1 VEEPAA
7 QVAAR
12 PAAAAEDTRGDLGFG
27 TRVAQQSSRRLL
39 NRDGSFNVVREG
51 LPFHRS
57 LSAYHALITT
67 SWPRFFA
74 VVAAGYLVVNLL
86 FAGLYLLCG
95 EGALEGARL
104 GGPAARFEDAFFF
117 SVQTLATIGYGRMT
131 PRGTAA
137 NLAVTVEALL
147 GLMGFALATGILFAR
162 FSRPTARIVF
172 SEKAVVAPFR
182 GGRAL
187 MLRVANERSNQLTE
201 VSATVS
207 LSFVE
212 DAPAGRLR
220 RFRELRLDRPRV
232 VFLPLHWVIV
242 HPIDADSPLQGV
254 TAETFPSLEPEILV
268 LVSGTDDTFSQVVH
282 ARSSYRAGEV
292 AWGARFTDMF
302 VRSEEGLVGV
312 DMRKLHD
319 VEPAGGLPA

>member
-1 VEEPAA
+1 VA
-7 QVAAR
+7 QTPKDVAR
-12 PAAAAEDTRGDLGFG
+12 PAGPGEDARGDLGFG
-27 TRVAQQSSRRLL
+27 TRVAQQSARRLL
-39 NRDGSFNVVREG
+39 NRDGSFNVVRAG

-57 LSAYHALITT
+57 LSAYHALLTT
-67 SWPRFFA
+67 SWPRFFVA
-74 VVAAGYLVVNLL
+74 VAAGYLVVNLL

-95 EGALEGARL
+95 EGALEGARTGSL
-104 GGPAARFEDAFFF
+104 VARFEDAFFF

-137 NLAVTVEALL
+137 NVIVTAEALF

-172 SEKAVVAPFR
+172 SERAVVAPFR

-187 MLRVANERSNQLTE
+187 MIRVANERNNQLTE

-207 LSFVE
+207 LSWLE
-212 DAPAGRLR
+212 DSPTGPR
-220 RFRELRLDRPRV
+220 RAFREMRLDRPRV

-242 HPIDADSPLQGV
+242 HPIDEASPLLGV

-292 AWGARFTDMF
+292 AWGARFADMF
-302 VRSEEGLVGV
+302 LRNEEGLVGV

-319 VEPAGGLPA
+319 VEPTADLPA